1 MDTIFHFLKN
11 IPFFSTLSD
20 DDLAVIREACHE
32 ERLTDGTVVFKEG
45 EFGDRVYIIM
55 EGAVRIWK
63 DHGGPQPYSLSL
75 LESGEMFGEMA
86 LIDNEPRSATA
97 VVEKSTLLLSVFQK
111 DFAAF
116 IGQRYSISLAIM
128 RALSTTLRKSNE
140 HYITRLR
147 AEKRNLEISNQALHK
162 EIEEHRL
169 TEAELKKYRNHLE
182 NLVGDRTAELM
193 ASNRQLKKE
202 IEDRNR
208 SEELRKITEAQLK
221 ETSVL
226 LETIF
231 NAIPD
236 VLGVQGTDQRIISYN
251 RAGRRFLKSEET
263 DLVGRKCY
271 ELLQRKTQCEKCA
284 TLEVQRTKKPA
295 RVVKYMDNLGVWL
308 DARAY
313 PVMNDCG
320 EIVQIVEHFRD
331 ITEEK
336 KAEAALR
343 ESEEKY
349 RMLVE
354 NASDAIFIIQ
364 DGEIKF
370 ANSETGLIGSRLSIA
385 LDREPFLKFIHPD
398 DREIV
403 DSRLRTAGKEP
414 GPLHTFS
421 FRLLNASSEIMW
433 AELNAAKISWEGKPA
448 MLHFLKDITHHKKME
463 EEFYK
468 AQRMEALGTLAG
480 GIAHNFNNLLQVIQ
494 GNVSFVLMEK
504 DHSHPYHD
512 EMKSISQSVENGA
525 NLTRQLLGFA
535 RAGQYLVKPS
545 NINDIIDKTAQ
556 MFARMC
562 KGVKI
567 HKYFQKNIWTVEVD
581 HGQVELVLLNLFINA
596 RQAMQECGDL
606 YLATE
611 NLLLTPSEVEAY
623 EAMPGPYV
631 RVSITDTGMGMD
643 ESVRVKI
650 FEPFFSTKD
659 EGEGTG
665 LGLASAYGIIRRHGG
680 FINVHSEKGRGTT
693 FSIFFA
699 ASEKE
704 FISAKPQDEVWESG
718 FETILLVDDEDMVI
732 KIGELMLKEMGYK
745 VIIARG
751 GRMAIE
757 KFQRHYEKIDMV
769 ILDIIMPDMDGK
781 SVYERLKRIHPDI
794 RILLSSGY
802 GIDGTAALLLES
814 GCDGFI
820 PKPFNMGQ
828 LSKKIREILDK

>member
-693 FSIFFA
+693 FSIFFD